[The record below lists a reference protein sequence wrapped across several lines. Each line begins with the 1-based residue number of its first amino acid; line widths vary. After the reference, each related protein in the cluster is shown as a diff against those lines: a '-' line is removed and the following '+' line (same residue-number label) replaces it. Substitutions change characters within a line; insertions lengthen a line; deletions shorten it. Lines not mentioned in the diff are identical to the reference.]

1 MAITGLFI
9 TRFPYRPIGHD
20 GPKISQLLRFNR
32 YLSRSRASVRGTEG
46 ACVRKRDQLR
56 SGVISSVATA
66 KLMHQEGI
74 LCDDSVVHL
83 EENNC

>member
-1 MAITGLFI
+1 MAISLFI
-9 TRFPYRPIGHD
+9 TRFPYRPIEYE

-32 YLSRSRASVRGTEG
+32 HLSRSRASVRGTVG
-46 ACVRKRDQLR
+46 AGVRKRDQLR

-66 KLMHQEGI
+66 KLMHHEGI
-74 LCDDSVVHL
+74 LCDDGVVHL